1 MDIIY
6 DLSRLDTNMLIWLN
20 SFHSPFWDQF
30 MILITGKAI
39 WIPFYL
45 LIALAIYRNF
55 GRAWWII
62 LLSIGCTIACA
73 DLFASSLLKP
83 GIERLRPCHVETLQE
98 ILHMPAGCGGK
109 FGFISSH
116 SSNTFALATFLFL
129 LFRNRYRYIGLLFIW
144 ATAISYSRVYLAVH
158 YPGDIIAGM
167 ISGSLWA
174 ALFYYICKVAVRR
187 YIPKAG

>member
-1 MDIIY
+1 MIY
-6 DLSRLDTNMLIWLN
+6 HLSRLDTSLLIWLN

-45 LIALAIYRNF
+45 LIAITIYFNYRKS
-55 GRAWWII
+55 WWIV
-62 LLSIGCTIACA
+62 LLSIGCAIACA
-73 DLFASSLLKP
+73 DMFASSLLKP
-83 GIERLRPCHVETLQE
+83 GIERLRPCHVVQLQD

-129 LFRNRYRYIGLLFIW
+129 LFRNKYRYIGLLFIW
-144 ATAISYSRVYLAVH
+144 AAAISYSRIYLAVH
-158 YPGDIIAGM
+158 YPGDIMAGM
-167 ISGSLWA
+167 FAGSLWA
-174 ALFYYICKVAVRR
+174 ALFYNICKVAVRR
-187 YIPKAG
+187 YELKAG